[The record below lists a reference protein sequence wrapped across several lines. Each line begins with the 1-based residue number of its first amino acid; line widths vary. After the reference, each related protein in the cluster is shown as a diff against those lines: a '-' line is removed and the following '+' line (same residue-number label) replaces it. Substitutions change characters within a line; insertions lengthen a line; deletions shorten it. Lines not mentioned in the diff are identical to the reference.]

1 MATIGA
7 KGTVHQRQ
15 ILLQNVYPKNEN
27 ETGSVLDFFQNK
39 TTIELVSLALL

>member
-7 KGTVHQRQ
+7 KGTVHQR
-15 ILLQNVYPKNEN
+15 QNVYPKNEN